1 MIKIFKKSAFVF
13 TVLFFSAML
22 FLTFFAEKIHIST
35 LPQVEAARP
44 ETRRFPV
51 YGVSGDS
58 GEEEYL
64 GYSREKTAISEER
77 LKEGVFVLYNGEK
90 NGTKRSFVSRVFP
103 EVGEIR
109 SEDGYYE
116 VISGINYG
124 ERIIVSTT
132 KELYDGCEVNVIK

>member
-1 MIKIFKKSAFVF
+1 MKKIFKKSAFVF
-13 TVLFFSAML
+13 TILFFSAML
-22 FLTFFAEKIHIST
+22 FLTFFAEEIHIST

-51 YGVSGDS
+51 YGDS
-58 GEEEYL
+58 GEGESL
-64 GYSREKTAISEER
+64 GYSREKTAISEET

-124 ERIIVSTT
+124 EIIIVSTT